1 MAAETHGGTMTR
13 MLIAL
18 LEGDE
23 PSGLAQLTRFIA
35 LARRQD
41 ASVRVAYVH
50 AIPRDR
56 TDRYDRVV
64 ADRYRE
70 MLRIDETMRETVACL
85 LRASGRAPV
94 EMVVRFGAPVVEIE
108 REVEAFAADA
118 VAFAPGTRLRSRWR
132 AWRLRRRLAMYPR
145 LRLLVIEGG
154 ADLRPTAEVAM
165 RPA

>member
-1 MAAETHGGTMTR
+1 VNDMSR
-13 MLIAL
+13 MMIAL

-23 PSGLAQLTRFIA
+23 AAGLTQLTRLIG
-35 LARRQD
+35 LARLQD
-41 ASVRVAYVH
+41 ASVRVAYFH

-56 TDRYDRVV
+56 TDRYDRVI

-94 EMVVRFGAPVVEIE
+94 EMVVRFGAPIVEIE
-108 REVEAFAADA
+108 REVQAFAADA
-118 VAFAPGTRLRSRWR
+118 VAFAPGTGLRSRWR
-132 AWRLRRRLAMYPR
+132 AWRVRRRLAEYPR

-154 ADLRPTAEVAM
+154 GGLRSTAEVAM